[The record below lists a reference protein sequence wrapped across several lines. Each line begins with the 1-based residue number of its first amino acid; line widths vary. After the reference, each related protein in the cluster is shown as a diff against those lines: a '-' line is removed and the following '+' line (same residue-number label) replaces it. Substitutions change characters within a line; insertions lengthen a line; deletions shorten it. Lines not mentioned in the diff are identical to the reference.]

1 MMVVREIEKIVE
13 VKRDEP
19 VASELS
25 SDGCSC
31 KIRLTIYII
40 ITP

>member
-1 MMVVREIEKIVE
+1 MMVEREIEKIAE
-13 VKRDEP
+13 VKRDEL
-19 VASELS
+19 VAIELS

-40 ITP
+40 VTP